1 MGGGGGLLGTVAQ
14 GMAFG
19 TGSAMAHRAVDG
31 IMGPRGG
38 GHAQESYEDGAATP
52 ASYDGYESQQSY
64 EDGGACGFY
73 QRDFN
78 QCMQQNRNDAVACR
92 NFFDLLT
99 RCQSQQS
106 ESLSM

>member
-1 MGGGGGLLGTVAQ
+1 
-14 GMAFG
+14 
-19 TGSAMAHRAVDG
+19 MAHRAVDG

-78 QCMQQNRNDAVACR
+78 QVGS
-92 NFFDLLT
+92 FLIKLILT
-99 RCQSQQS
+99 SIHVCIV
-106 ESLSM
+106 